1 MKAIWKAEHDYA
13 LLALLEQGWTFQQIA
28 EAFRTT
34 RNAVAGRVYRLRQ
47 RLHPPS

>member
-1 MKAIWKAEHDYA
+1 MRTTWEPDHDHA
-13 LLALLEQGWTFQQIA
+13 LLALLNKGLTFSQIA
-28 EAFRTT
+28 KVFRTT